1 MSELDDQ
8 SILSS
13 TIDRSENSDN
23 KKKSSKEVE
32 TLKKKLKIL
41 KNELKSLLGQKAE

>member
-32 TLKKKLKIL
+32 TLKKKFKIL
-41 KNELKSLLGQKAE
+41 KNELKSLLGQK